1 MQELEEED
9 VYQDCSPGFYSD
21 RCNCNQSGS
30 QHPGGGGGGDSH
42 IKRTAMLVGKF
53 QTNPKKVPMWVWLK
67 QNFIPKRYQSETY
80 RQTIS
85 SMNLIA
91 IDIKLILDGVQMKC
105 HWQLPWHP

>member
-1 MQELEEED
+1 MFTRTVRQ
-9 VYQDCSPGFYSD
+9 GFIQIVAIVT
-21 RCNCNQSGS
+21 RVEVNIPVGE
-30 QHPGGGGGGDSH
+30 GGGGDSH

-53 QTNPKKVPMWVWLK
+53 QTNPKKVPIWVWLK
-67 QNFIPKRYQSETY
+67 QNFFPKRYQSETY

-91 IDIKLILDGVQMKC
+91 IDIKLILDGVQIKC